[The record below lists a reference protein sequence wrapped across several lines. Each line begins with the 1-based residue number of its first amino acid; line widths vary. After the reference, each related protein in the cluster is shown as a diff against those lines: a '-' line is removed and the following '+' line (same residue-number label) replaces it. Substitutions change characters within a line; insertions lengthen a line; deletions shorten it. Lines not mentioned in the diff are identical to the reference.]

1 MVRYLI
7 CFWYL
12 VSPKAGLE
20 NITDCSFKNIS
31 KEILNFLSSALQIK
45 SCYND
50 ISSMV
55 IKLHQPNPAACI
67 WELIEVSYPFI
78 LYEKNSQLIWLFRLV
93 PMKRFYRDSA
103 GRDEECMME
112 TQFTHRS
119 FIPGQEDFA
128 EITTFNSAYETVT

>member
-1 MVRYLI
+1 M
-7 CFWYL
+7 

-78 LYEKNSQLIWLFRLV
+78 L
-93 PMKRFYRDSA
+93 
-103 GRDEECMME
+103 
-112 TQFTHRS
+112 
-119 FIPGQEDFA
+119 
-128 EITTFNSAYETVT
+128 